1 MSCDVKNFSHL
12 DLSSSFR
19 VTLGLS
25 VASQTSRQWILTKY
39 RTVHMYIRVLFQLYS
54 LLSRLAFWNPD
65 HEERAWS
72 RHQVL
77 QGAHWYPGRSP
88 LSLSLPHSLA
98 CFSVRTRSVPSCD
111 LCFFF
116 FPLLAVRTLEE
127 RLGASHRRLIGRRSS
142 GTVGPPDCPLLT
154 VPTVALFCLV
164 SCVGTKNSF
173 IVLK

>member
-111 LCFFF
+111 LCFFLSSTRSTDARGATGRQSSSPDRT
-116 FPLLAVRTLEE
+116 PLLRNRGSS
-127 RLGASHRRLIGRRSS
+127 RLPASHGSYCSFVL
-142 GTVGPPDCPLLT
+142 
-154 VPTVALFCLV
+154 
-164 SCVGTKNSF
+164 SCV
-173 IVLK
+173 VCRD